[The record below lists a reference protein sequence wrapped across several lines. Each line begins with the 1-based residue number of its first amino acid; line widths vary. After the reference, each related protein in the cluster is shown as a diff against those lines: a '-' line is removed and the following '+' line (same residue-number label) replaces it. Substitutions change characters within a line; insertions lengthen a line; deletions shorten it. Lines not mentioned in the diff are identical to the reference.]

1 MIRIA
6 DINDSERLAE
16 LFIELHRY
24 HVEIKPETFLMPA
37 REWFEDRIREILN
50 DNGQTVFVNENDG
63 VINGYAV
70 IIIKDIASKEKTPRR
85 LCYIDCLAVTRQNRR
100 SGIGTKLLNAVKE
113 FGKENGCTHIQ
124 LGVTARNANA
134 VSFYEKMGLVPRTI
148 IMEERL

>member
-1 MIRIA
+1 MIRKA
-6 DINDSERLAE
+6 VLGDMDQLTE

-37 REWFEDRIREILN
+37 SKWFEDRIREILN

-70 IIIKDIASKEKTPRR
+70 VIIKDMNSEEKKPRR
-85 LCYIDCLAVTRQNRR
+85 LCYIDCLAVTKQKRR

-134 VSFYEKMGLVPRTI
+134 VGFYEKMGLVPRTI